1 MMKPLQIK
9 GYQHKSFIS
18 LLKMIQIHLEATNIL
33 LTVLLN
39 LIGLKSPISYLALKL
54 WAKIRSCL
62 FS

>member
-54 WAKIRSCL
+54 
-62 FS
+62 